1 MLNNNCFRNP
11 FLLTLEKGGNKSI
24 IANYHFLL
32 YHICMEKLIFSNKY
46 LKTEY
51 SFSDPINQLV
61 DKQLVKILKKENYRN
76 EDSGLFVS
84 SSKNVPVSDLIQVK
98 INVSRIGI
106 FLVNFDKEKFNEE
119 DKKKLIDEITKFKS
133 EGPTSDEE
141 QFKKIK
147 LLVKVLNNANPLFIT
162 FNNNQQISIE
172 EEVFKDITKD
182 IKLTTYIFLLSK
194 PKTYKAKEVKNN
206 KVKEVKM
213 VEIISFRD
221 YMSDNI
227 FFSIFCFIMS
237 LSLIIGTVMSQNK
250 DNLSIFLFVL
260 CGIFF
265 CVFSY
270 SIYKYIGC
278 FKEWSLNFQKTK
290 FPVLMS
296 FIGTAS
302 GIAIGFLISYFVI
315 KPKEGISI
323 NYKNSLSI
331 SIPVGL
337 GLTLLGL
344 IMGYVIY
351 IAIKH
356 INKKEK

>member
-1 MLNNNCFRNP
+1 MPNNNCFRNSL
-11 FLLTLEKGGNKSI
+11 LLTLEKSDKKSI
-24 IANYHFLL
+24 IANYYFLL

-46 LKTEY
+46 LKREY
-51 SFSDPINQLV
+51 SFSNPINQLV

-162 FNNNQQISIE
+162 FDNNQQISIE

-182 IKLTTYIFLLSK
+182 IKLTTYFFLLSK
-194 PKTYKAKEVKNN
+194 PKKY
-206 KVKEVKM
+206 KVKETKM

-221 YMSDNI
+221 YMPDNI

-260 CGIFF
+260 CGIFC

-278 FKEWSLNFQKTK
+278 FKEWSFNFEKTK

-302 GIAIGFLISYFVI
+302 GITIGFLISYFVI
-315 KPKEGISI
+315 KPKEDISI
-323 NYKNSLSI
+323 NYKNSLLI